1 MNRLYRPSPSQLI
14 LTQTRPLSPPLVSA
28 SYNLFSCSLLS
39 STLLCSTPSPH
50 HALHPVPSPPQAVS
64 LLDSYGLSREDMM
77 ETLKEMQFTIEK
89 DSVLVDA
96 YEKIETSV
104 KVVACVPPL

>member
-1 MNRLYRPSPSQLI
+1 
-14 LTQTRPLSPPLVSA
+14 
-28 SYNLFSCSLLS
+28 
-39 STLLCSTPSPH
+39 
-50 HALHPVPSPPQAVS
+50 
-64 LLDSYGLSREDMM
+64 M

-104 KVVACVPPL
+104 KVLVCVPFLYLLLDLPVPSHGVSNTGYPAVLPLASFSLSPFLPSNLLSQLLFSLTYISP

>member
-1 MNRLYRPSPSQLI
+1 
-14 LTQTRPLSPPLVSA
+14 
-28 SYNLFSCSLLS
+28 
-39 STLLCSTPSPH
+39 
-50 HALHPVPSPPQAVS
+50 
-64 LLDSYGLSREDMM
+64 MM

>member
-1 MNRLYRPSPSQLI
+1 
-14 LTQTRPLSPPLVSA
+14 
-28 SYNLFSCSLLS
+28 
-39 STLLCSTPSPH
+39 
-50 HALHPVPSPPQAVS
+50 
-64 LLDSYGLSREDMM
+64 M

-104 KVVACVPPL
+104 KVLVCVPFLYLLLDLPVPSHGVSYTGYPAVLPLASFCLSPFLPSNLLSQLLFSLTYLSYSPFSTVCLHSVLQLHGTHIAGE